1 MYKFRFKQFICLLA
15 ISFLVV
21 PSLVATATPSFAV
34 RDPSSSSSSPTVN
47 TLDTNR
53 FEGLTEGVG
62 SLDDRVSDKER
73 EWYWRDAKGSWQDYR
88 DSLTSYRQ
96 AAERIRHRQTSYFTQ
111 MGSGMLI
118 QEQVEGNRLR
128 ISVRIGSYSILSY
141 AFDEGMYQTVIVEG
155 AETSTDYGC
164 PTLPYKNLLFSL
176 PADVHPLSVQVN
188 SRLMESI
195 DGLSLVPGPEPLRLA
210 STYPN
215 NPTIYFDEQA
225 YSTSSFMPT
234 SLVDYNEV
242 GMRGTKGLFVKLSL
256 MQYNPVQ
263 KHASIVV
270 ALEVDI
276 TFSEPVTS
284 EELHINPYESQFNGG
299 GQDYVIIAP
308 ASFVPNL
315 GSFQQ
320 WKQDLGYDVSIMPVE
335 TIYATYSGRDYAERM
350 RTFIQASYTQNNT
363 LFFLFVGDGD
373 VVPTRMVWDPYLA
386 GGLDN
391 GTEPSDMYFECLD
404 GDWDANGNSLF
415 GETDDNVDFFPEVLV
430 GRIPVQTV
438 TQAEDVLDAIIQLE
452 SNPPPGSWMNDVLL
466 IGPDCFGS
474 GDGANMIEEELNQQF
489 LYDSFFDVY
498 RTYPTDGSLSNI
510 NVINRINTGVGIVD
524 FFDHGWYGGWVGAL
538 DEESGSEVSNLLNG
552 AKTPFAFAMACETA
566 AFDAEAYEP
575 TIGEAFF
582 RNPNGGAIAYIGATR
597 IAWAGYHAFDGLHN
611 RFWHY
616 FFDSALTKWFA
627 SPKLA
632 LHAAR
637 QEMVTTYSM
646 TDPISLETV
655 YQAIYFGDPSM
666 SLYWKHNI
674 TNSATQVEIN
684 EVVQLNGTCNLLYN
698 NTPISDTVN
707 VLVRDPLGHV
717 VYNSPHITDSQ
728 GRYTATF
735 TVSEVAGNYTVE
747 TTITQPFDYTAVN
760 TFYVGNHSLTLQLD
774 SSPQYFNFLDFSGSA
789 TADGTGNA
797 TLVDAEGNLVSS
809 KLFTITGGA
818 YSESLNLTAFGWLIL
833 HLTLESGMEHG
844 GVSTNFLVRRGDIL
858 VIADDTGAFGPDY
871 PGGWTANNRG
881 DSTNLGDYYV
891 ALKSEYAVSIFYP
904 RYEREPSLSLLQS
917 YDAVIVT
924 VGDNFGYPL
933 ISPDSFLLDVLFS
946 YHNSG
951 GQILFEGCL
960 MSEDLANSMHNAT
973 FKSLTHT
980 EHVKNLAN
988 TGSLTLENTLHTITS
1003 GLPATIAL
1011 LDGLGTP
1018 YADVI
1023 TAFNGSTCVSG
1034 YVGEVAPHA
1043 AITALTPTPTY
1054 GGVVYIGFSIDA
1066 ISNQD
1071 HRTLLIQNAI
1081 AFLLQPSIEAILSDD
1096 ALQTGTTETIIIEVF
1111 EAATGQPISGAEV
1124 TFNGCGISATNH
1136 TTSFGNCSLII
1147 TPTSAGIITVQIT
1160 KYGFLNLTGAII
1172 VYDLPIIEVNT
1183 IPTYLVRTTPQDLVV
1198 IATNYYEHFPLDGCF
1213 INITGC
1219 GVSDTG
1225 FTNSSGMVEFT
1236 VSPTIS
1242 GLISIHAN
1250 LSAYV
1255 NVTSSIGVRLI
1266 ALVLPSAGT
1275 EFPSD
1280 FCWDEINLN
1289 WQDYGTI
1296 PLFINYT
1303 TFAGTN
1309 TSFTIQDLETSNA
1322 DALIIPYLFEPY
1334 SPQEIEAINTYV
1346 RAGHGLFASGF
1357 AIALHSESM
1366 GPFFGV
1372 KENLFFDTYYSLSNL
1387 NILQPGHAI
1396 FLNLPDPFT
1405 TSYPFSF
1412 YPMGTGW
1419 DLSVLQGASY
1429 LAIDTSGSNYG
1440 TILTYRGIVYTS
1452 YFPELL
1458 SNRDDRQLVYNILTW
1473 SEYEIPDHELR
1484 VSLAAPNYC
1493 EPGDTVQ
1500 INATVYN
1507 EGLNNETNLL
1517 LQLFIDSLQVAS
1529 LPIPELANFTSETLS
1544 YLWTPLTEA
1553 IYNITAY
1560 VAPVQD
1566 ETDTSNNAVTR
1577 FVTVRP
1583 IEGWILWDSIHLTD
1597 PMNYYSDWLTDLSN
1611 LGYVIEEISSGSIT
1625 SVLLD
1630 SYDILICAQPYA
1642 SYSGAEQTAIQTF
1655 VLNGGGLLVIGDDSP
1670 TIFDM
1675 LTLFAGID
1683 WEYGGYAGT
1692 TSDITPHHVTTDVFS
1707 AYFDSPICEL
1717 LVSSGAISLIR
1728 NGGDTLLAVSEVGS
1742 GRVLGIG
1749 DEHTIQDGAIN
1760 QADNRQLALNMI
1772 DWLRRIQ
1779 YLHDLRVFLEV
1790 PLYGLPDDPVYIN
1803 ATVRNSGLEN
1813 ETNITVRFYVNTS
1826 LEDTITIPELNSSDS
1841 IKVGTIWTT
1850 STLGHYNITAFI
1862 VPVPLENVT
1871 TNNIDTRWIR
1881 IREISTY
1888 VLFDRSH
1895 ENMFEENYTQW
1906 FAELYTLGISVDV
1919 LYSGPIDASTLS
1931 GYNAL
1936 LCMNPWLTYSSAE
1949 LTAIHNFVDNGGGLF
1964 VTGGWNPAVA
1974 SSLTAP
1980 FGITYEDDFN
1990 SSIVSDITNHPVTE
2004 NVNYIYLEWMETH
2017 LVVSTPAI
2025 SLARTPGG
2033 DTILAASESGGRVVG
2048 FASGVALSDYLI
2060 QTMDNFQLAVNII
2073 TWLTDDNIAPLP
2085 PILNE
2090 IAETIT
2096 SPDFTVTWSTATDPD
2111 GVISLYHLQLDD
2123 DSAFIGVIGSWST
2136 SDTNYTVT
2144 IVLDGTYYLR
2154 VRARDDGGRFSSWSN
2169 VITITVEL
2177 PNLLPIAPVLS
2188 ITDFTGTTVTLSWT
2202 ESDDPDGY
2210 VSNYLIQ
2217 LSPNPAF
2224 TFISGTWFINDTSL
2238 AIANLPAGPC
2248 FFRVSAIDNEDALG
2262 EWSNVCDILVPGIP
2276 TTIFIAVT
2284 AIIATSVCVIVIA
2297 YWVRKRRIPGKA

>member
-1 MYKFRFKQFICLLA
+1 MNGFQFKQFISLLV
-15 ISFLVV
+15 ISLLLV
-21 PSLVATATPSFAV
+21 PSLLMPSVPSFSEIE
-34 RDPSSSSSSPTVN
+34 RLSSSSHPSHEA
-47 TLDTNR
+47 LDSDQFNELTN
-53 FEGLTEGVG
+53 GLGNSEKKI
-62 SLDDRVSDKER
+62 RKEER
-73 EWYWRDAKGSWQDYR
+73 EWYWRDALGSWHDYR
-88 DSLTSYRQ
+88 DAIDTYRHV
-96 AAERIRHRQTSYFTQ
+96 ADGIRHRQTSYFPQT
-111 MGSGMLI
+111 GSGLVI
-118 QEQVEGNRLR
+118 RDKVDGNRLH
-128 ISVRIGSYSILSY
+128 ISIRIGSYNIITY
-141 AFDEGMYQTVIVEG
+141 AFDQGIHQTVIVEE
-155 AETSTDYGC
+155 AELSMGYGL
-164 PTLPYKNLLFSL
+164 PTLPYKNLLLTL
-176 PADVHPLSVQVN
+176 PENVHPLTIQVN
-188 SRLMESI
+188 QRLMESI
-195 DGLSLVPGPEPLRLA
+195 DGLSLAPGPEPLHLA
-210 STYPN
+210 SNHRN
-215 NPTIYFDEQA
+215 NPQLYFEEDA
-225 YSTSSFMPT
+225 YSTSTLMPT
-234 SLVDYNEV
+234 SLVEYQEV
-242 GMRGTKGLFVKLSL
+242 GMRGTKGLLVSLNL

-263 KHASIVV
+263 KHGNLIV
-270 ALEVDI
+270 ALDVVF
-276 TFSEPVTS
+276 TLSESVS
-284 EELHINPYESQFNGG
+284 SKELHLNPYESQYNDG
-299 GQDYVIIAP
+299 GQGYVIIAP
-308 ASFVPNL
+308 SSFVPSL
-315 GSFQQ
+315 DSFQQ
-320 WKQDLGYDVSIMPVE
+320 WKQNLGYDVSIMPVE
-335 TIYATYSGRDYAERM
+335 TIYATYSGRDNAERM

-363 LFFLFVGDGD
+363 LFFFLIGDSD
-373 VVPTRMVWDPYLA
+373 VVPTREVWDPYYA

-404 GDWDANGNSLF
+404 GDWDTNGNSLF
-415 GETDDNVDFFPEVLV
+415 GETDDNVDFYPEVLV

-452 SNPPPGSWMNDVLL
+452 SNPAPGSWMNDFLL
-466 IGPDCFGS
+466 IGPDCFGW

-489 LYDSFFDVY
+489 LYDSFFDVF
-498 RTYPTDGSLSNI
+498 RTYPTDGSLSNTT
-510 NVINRINTGVGIVD
+510 VINRINTGVGLVD
-524 FFDHGWYGGWVGAL
+524 FFDHGWYGGWYEAL
-538 DEESGSEVSNLLNG
+538 NEEAGSEVSNLLNG

-566 AFDAEAYEP
+566 AFDAETYEP

-582 RNPNGGAIAYIGATR
+582 RNPNGGAVAYIGATR

-616 FFDSALTKWFA
+616 FFDTALTEWYA

-646 TDPISLETV
+646 TDPVSLETV

-666 SLYWKHNI
+666 SLYWKHNV
-674 TNSATQVEIN
+674 TNSVTQVEIN

-717 VYNSPHITDSQ
+717 VYNSPHITDAQ
-728 GRYTATF
+728 GKYTATF

-747 TTITQPFDYTAVN
+747 TIISQPFAYTAVN

-797 TLVDAEGNLVSS
+797 TLLDSEGNLLSS
-809 KLFTITGGA
+809 KLFNITGGA

-833 HLTLESGMEHG
+833 HVTLESGMEHG

-1003 GLPATIAL
+1003 GLPATIVL

-1023 TAFNGSTCVSG
+1023 TAFNGSTRVSG

-1071 HRTLLIQNAI
+1071 NRTLLIQNAI
-1081 AFLLQPSIEAILSDD
+1081 AFLLQPSIGAILSDD
-1096 ALQTGTTETIIIEVF
+1096 AVQTGTTETIIIEVF

-1136 TTSFGNCSLII
+1136 STSFGNCSLII

-1160 KYGFLNLTGAII
+1160 KYGFLNLTGGII
-1172 VYDLPIIEVNT
+1172 IYDLPIIEVNT
-1183 IPTYLVRTTPQDLVV
+1183 IPTYLVRTTSQDLVV

-1275 EFPSD
+1275 EYPSE

-1322 DALIIPYLFEPY
+1322 DALIIPYLFESY

-1366 GPFFGV
+1366 GTFFGV

-1387 NILQPGHAI
+1387 NILQLGHAI
-1396 FLNLPDPFT
+1396 FLNLHDPLT

-1429 LAIDTSGSNYG
+1429 LAMDTSGSNYG

-1484 VSLAAPNYC
+1484 VSLATPSYC
-1493 EPGDTVQ
+1493 EPGDTVK
-1500 INATVYN
+1500 INTTVYN
-1507 EGLNNETNLL
+1507 EGLNNETNLF

-1566 ETDTSNNAVTR
+1566 ETDTSNNMVTR

-1597 PMNYYSDWLTDLSN
+1597 PMSYYSDWLTELTN

-1625 SVLLD
+1625 PVLLD

-1642 SYSGAEQTAIQTF
+1642 SYSSAEQTAIQSF

-1683 WEYGGYAGT
+1683 WELGGYAGT
-1692 TSDITPHHVTTDVFS
+1692 TSDITPHPVTTDVFS
-1707 AYFDSPICEL
+1707 AHFDSPICEL
-1717 LVSSGAISLIR
+1717 MVSGGAISLIR
-1728 NGGDTLLAVSEVGS
+1728 NGGDTLLAASEVGS

-1749 DEHTIQDGAIN
+1749 DEHTIQDGSIN

-1779 YLHDLRVFLEV
+1779 YIHDLHVFLEV
-1790 PLYGLPDDPVYIN
+1790 PLYGLPGDPVSIN

-1826 LEDTITIPELNSSDS
+1826 LEDTIAIPELNSSDS
-1841 IKVGTIWTT
+1841 IKVGTVWTT

-1895 ENMFEENYTQW
+1895 ENMFEENYTEW
-1906 FAELYTLGISVDV
+1906 FAELYALGISIDI
-1919 LYSGPIDASTLS
+1919 LYSGPIDSATLNS
-1931 GYNAL
+1931 YNAL
-1936 LCMNPWLTYSSAE
+1936 MCTNPWLNYSSAE
-1949 LTAIHNFVDNGGGLF
+1949 LTAIQTFVENGGGLF
-1964 VTGGWNPAVA
+1964 VTGGWNPTVA

-1980 FGITYEDDFN
+1980 FGITYEYDFN
-1990 SSIVSDITNHPVTE
+1990 SSIVSDITDHPVTE
-2004 NVNYIYLEWMETH
+2004 DVDYIYLEWMETH
-2017 LVVSTPAI
+2017 LIVSSPAI
-2025 SLARTPGG
+2025 SLARTPVG
-2033 DTILAASESGGRVVG
+2033 DTILAVSESCGRVVG
-2048 FASGVALSDYLI
+2048 FASGVAFSDYLI

-2073 TWLTDDNIAPLP
+2073 TWLSDDNIAPLP

-2090 IAETIT
+2090 ITEIIT
-2096 SPDFTVTWSTATDPD
+2096 SPDFSVTWSAASDPD
-2111 GVISLYHLQLDD
+2111 GIITLYHLQLDD
-2123 DSAFIGVIGSWST
+2123 DTAFIGVIGSWST

-2144 IVLDGTYYLR
+2144 LLLDGTYYLR
-2154 VRARDDGGRFSSWSN
+2154 VRARDDGGRFSSLSN

-2177 PNLLPIAPVLS
+2177 PNLLPLAPVLS
-2188 ITDFTGTTVTLSWT
+2188 ISDFTGTTVTLSWT
-2202 ESDDPDGY
+2202 ESEDRDGY

-2217 LSPNPAF
+2217 MSPNPAF

-2248 FFRVSAIDNEDALG
+2248 YFRVSAIDNEDALG
-2262 EWSNVCDILVPGIP
+2262 EWSNICDVLVPGIP
-2276 TTIFIAVT
+2276 ITIFIAIA
-2284 AIIATSVCVIVIA
+2284 AIIAISIIVIIAA
-2297 YWVRKRRIPGKA
+2297 YWRFKRRIPNKG

>member
-1 MYKFRFKQFICLLA
+1 M
-15 ISFLVV
+15 
-21 PSLVATATPSFAV
+21 VATATPSFAV
-34 RDPSSSSSSPTVN
+34 RNPSSSSSSPAVN
-47 TLDTNR
+47 ALDTNR

-62 SLDDRVSDKER
+62 SLDDRVSDEER

-88 DSLTSYRQ
+88 DSLASYRQ

-118 QEQVEGNRLR
+118 QEQVDGNQLR
-128 ISVRIGSYSILSY
+128 ITVCIGSYSILSY
-141 AFDEGMYQTVIVEG
+141 AFDEGMYQTVIVED
-155 AETSTDYGC
+155 AEISTGYGH

-176 PADVHPLSVQVN
+176 PANVYPLSVRVN

-210 STYPN
+210 STHPYDPAL
-215 NPTIYFDEQA
+215 YFDEQA
-225 YSTSSFMPT
+225 YSASSLVPT
-234 SLVDYNEV
+234 SLVDYREV

-263 KHASIVV
+263 KHANLVV
-270 ALEVDI
+270 ALELDI
-276 TFSEPVTS
+276 TFSEPITS
-284 EELHINPYESQFNGG
+284 EVLHVNPYESQFNGA

-308 ASFVPNL
+308 SSFVPSL
-315 GSFQQ
+315 GAFQK

-363 LFFLFVGDGD
+363 LYFFLIGDGD
-373 VVPTRMVWDPYLA
+373 VVPTREVWDPYLA

-452 SNPPPGSWMNDVLL
+452 SNPAPGSWMNDVLL
-466 IGPDCFGS
+466 IGPDCFGW

-498 RTYPTDGSLSNI
+498 RTYPTDGSLSNA

-582 RNPNGGAIAYIGATR
+582 RNPNGGAVAYIGATR
-597 IAWAGYHAFDGLHN
+597 IAWAGYYAFDGLHN

-616 FFDSALTKWFA
+616 FFDTALTEWYA

-646 TDPISLETV
+646 TDPVSLETV

-666 SLYWKHNI
+666 SLYWKHNV

-707 VLVRDPLGHV
+707 VLVRDPLGRV

-728 GRYTATF
+728 GKYTTTF
-735 TVSEVAGNYTVE
+735 MVSEVAGNYTVE
-747 TTITQPFDYTAVN
+747 TTTTQPFAYTAVN
-760 TFYVGNHSLTLQLD
+760 TFYVGNQSLTLQLD
-774 SSPQYFNFLDFSGSA
+774 SAPQYFNFLDFSGST

-797 TLVDAEGNLVSS
+797 TLLDPEGNLLSS

-833 HLTLESGMEHG
+833 HVTLESGIEHG
-844 GVSTNFLVRRGDIL
+844 GVSTTFLVQRGDIL
-858 VIADDTGAFGPDY
+858 VIADDTGAYGPDY
-871 PGGWTANNRG
+871 PGGWAADNRG

-891 ALKSEYAVSIFYP
+891 ALKSEYTVSIFYP
-904 RYEREPSLSLLQS
+904 RYEREPSLSLLHT

-980 EHVKNLAN
+980 EHVKNIAN

-1023 TAFNGSTCVSG
+1023 TAFNGSTRVSG

-1136 TTSFGNCSLII
+1136 STSFGNCSIII
-1147 TPTSAGIITVQIT
+1147 TPTSSGIITVQIT

-1183 IPTYLVRTTPQDLVV
+1183 IPTYLVRTAPQDLVV
-1198 IATNYYEHFPLDGCF
+1198 IATNYYEQFPLDGCF

-1275 EFPSD
+1275 EYPSD
-1280 FCWDEINLN
+1280 FCWDEINQN

-1309 TSFTIQDLETSNA
+1309 TGFTLQDLVTSNA

-1334 SPQEIEAINTYV
+1334 STQEIEAIKAYIH
-1346 RAGHGLFASGF
+1346 AGHGLFASAF
-1357 AIALHSESM
+1357 ALALHSESM
-1366 GPFFGV
+1366 GSFFGV
-1372 KENLFFDTYYSLSNL
+1372 KDDLFFDTYYGLSNL
-1387 NILQPGHAI
+1387 NKLQPGHAI
-1396 FLNLPDPFT
+1396 FLNLADPFT
-1405 TSYPFSF
+1405 TSYPLTF

-1419 DLSVLQGASY
+1419 DLSVLNGASY
-1429 LAIDTSGSNYG
+1429 LAMDTSGS
-1440 TILTYRGIVYTS
+1440 
-1452 YFPELL
+1452 
-1458 SNRDDRQLVYNILTW
+1458 
-1473 SEYEIPDHELR
+1473 
-1484 VSLAAPNYC
+1484 
-1493 EPGDTVQ
+1493 
-1500 INATVYN
+1500 
-1507 EGLNNETNLL
+1507 
-1517 LQLFIDSLQVAS
+1517 
-1529 LPIPELANFTSETLS
+1529 
-1544 YLWTPLTEA
+1544 
-1553 IYNITAY
+1553 
-1560 VAPVQD
+1560 
-1566 ETDTSNNAVTR
+1566 
-1577 FVTVRP
+1577 
-1583 IEGWILWDSIHLTD
+1583 
-1597 PMNYYSDWLTDLSN
+1597 
-1611 LGYVIEEISSGSIT
+1611 
-1625 SVLLD
+1625 
-1630 SYDILICAQPYA
+1630 
-1642 SYSGAEQTAIQTF
+1642 
-1655 VLNGGGLLVIGDDSP
+1655 
-1670 TIFDM
+1670 
-1675 LTLFAGID
+1675 
-1683 WEYGGYAGT
+1683 
-1692 TSDITPHHVTTDVFS
+1692 
-1707 AYFDSPICEL
+1707 
-1717 LVSSGAISLIR
+1717 
-1728 NGGDTLLAVSEVGS
+1728 
-1742 GRVLGIG
+1742 
-1749 DEHTIQDGAIN
+1749 
-1760 QADNRQLALNMI
+1760 
-1772 DWLRRIQ
+1772 
-1779 YLHDLRVFLEV
+1779 
-1790 PLYGLPDDPVYIN
+1790 
-1803 ATVRNSGLEN
+1803 
-1813 ETNITVRFYVNTS
+1813 
-1826 LEDTITIPELNSSDS
+1826 
-1841 IKVGTIWTT
+1841 
-1850 STLGHYNITAFI
+1850 
-1862 VPVPLENVT
+1862 
-1871 TNNIDTRWIR
+1871 
-1881 IREISTY
+1881 
-1888 VLFDRSH
+1888 
-1895 ENMFEENYTQW
+1895 
-1906 FAELYTLGISVDV
+1906 
-1919 LYSGPIDASTLS
+1919 
-1931 GYNAL
+1931 
-1936 LCMNPWLTYSSAE
+1936 
-1949 LTAIHNFVDNGGGLF
+1949 
-1964 VTGGWNPAVA
+1964 
-1974 SSLTAP
+1974 
-1980 FGITYEDDFN
+1980 
-1990 SSIVSDITNHPVTE
+1990 
-2004 NVNYIYLEWMETH
+2004 
-2017 LVVSTPAI
+2017 
-2025 SLARTPGG
+2025 
-2033 DTILAASESGGRVVG
+2033 
-2048 FASGVALSDYLI
+2048 
-2060 QTMDNFQLAVNII
+2060 
-2073 TWLTDDNIAPLP
+2073 
-2085 PILNE
+2085 
-2090 IAETIT
+2090 
-2096 SPDFTVTWSTATDPD
+2096 
-2111 GVISLYHLQLDD
+2111 
-2123 DSAFIGVIGSWST
+2123 
-2136 SDTNYTVT
+2136 
-2144 IVLDGTYYLR
+2144 
-2154 VRARDDGGRFSSWSN
+2154 
-2169 VITITVEL
+2169 
-2177 PNLLPIAPVLS
+2177 
-2188 ITDFTGTTVTLSWT
+2188 
-2202 ESDDPDGY
+2202 
-2210 VSNYLIQ
+2210 
-2217 LSPNPAF
+2217 
-2224 TFISGTWFINDTSL
+2224 
-2238 AIANLPAGPC
+2238 
-2248 FFRVSAIDNEDALG
+2248 
-2262 EWSNVCDILVPGIP
+2262 
-2276 TTIFIAVT
+2276 
-2284 AIIATSVCVIVIA
+2284 
-2297 YWVRKRRIPGKA
+2297 